1 MDEKKKKNKIIINN
15 VILQIQKNINKYIT
29 DNNLFNEVINKKNI

>member
-1 MDEKKKKNKIIINN
+1 MKKKKKSKIIINN
-15 VILQIQKNINKYIT
+15 VILQIQKNINKYII

>member
-1 MDEKKKKNKIIINN
+1 MDEKKKKSKIIINN
-15 VILQIQKNINKYIT
+15 VILQIQKNINKYII

>member
-1 MDEKKKKNKIIINN
+1 MDEKKKKSKIIINN